1 MSALRGLEPRAAG
14 RAGVRGRAEELKRRL
29 FELQTLAAL
38 QRGLRLGL
46 RALWLGVGGL
56 LIAWGVNSLWGW
68 LPDRRTWA
76 LLAAGMALLP
86 LLALV
91 AGLLPLLRARRA
103 FWVWAFDRR
112 LGLQEQ
118 VSTAFELARSP
129 RRGSTPVS
137 EALLDDVLETLPQVR
152 ERMLRRG
159 WFLERDLVAALLV
172 LLLAL
177 MAYSSTWLRS
187 YADQIGQM
195 SPEIS
200 QPSGMLPPSAAL
212 PPPPAEA
219 PAGADPSGQ
228 GEQGAGQQ
236 DQGQPGG
243 DQGEPQPPEGLDGE
257 ALSRALE
264 QLGQSLSGQAP
275 TYDLGQELQQG
286 DLEGAASEMED
297 LADRVDELSPQ
308 TRQSLAQALEE
319 AAGEVEAAGAPEM
332 AEAMREAAGALRA
345 DPQRGETGAGEAL
358 DQLAQ
363 ELRGQAGS
371 QAGTGAGEGG
381 SGQSGEAEPAERL
394 QGQGDDLELPL
405 EDSSQSGLL
414 SPAPRGA
421 AGDNV
426 IGGSQD
432 SSAGAS
438 GQYGSPL
445 VPNTFLWKWRDIISS
460 YFDR

>member
-1 MSALRGLEPRAAG
+1 MSVLRGLEPRAAG
-14 RAGVRGRAEELKRRL
+14 KERPGLRAELLKRRL
-29 FELQTLAAL
+29 FELQALAAL

-46 RALWLGVGGL
+46 RALWLGLGGL

-68 LPDRRTWA
+68 LPERRTWA
-76 LLAAGMALLP
+76 LLALGMALLP
-86 LLALV
+86 LLAYALS
-91 AGLLPLLRARRA
+91 LLPLLRSRRA

-118 VSTAFELARSP
+118 VSTAFELARGG
-129 RRGSTPVS
+129 RRAGGSLS
-137 EALLDDVLETLPQVR
+137 EALLAEVLESLPQVR

-187 YADQIGQM
+187 YADQIGAM
-195 SPEIS
+195 SADIS
-200 QPSGMLPPSAAL
+200 QPSGMLPSSAAL
-212 PPPPAEA
+212 PPPPAAA
-219 PAGADPSGQ
+219 PQGEDPSGQ

-264 QLGQSLSGQAP
+264 QLGQELSGQAP

-308 TRQSLAQALEE
+308 TRQELAEALEN
-319 AAGEVEAAGAPEM
+319 AAGEVEAAGDPQM
-332 AEAMREAAGALRA
+332 AQDMREAAEALRA
-345 DPQRGETGAGEAL
+345 DPQNGETGAGEAL
-358 DQLAQ
+358 DQLA
-363 ELRGQAGS
+363 EDLRGQAGS
-371 QAGTGAGEGG
+371 QAGTGSGDNG
-381 SGQSGEAEPAERL
+381 SGQSGSAEPAERL
-394 QGQGDDLELPL
+394 QGQGGDLELPL

-414 SPAPRGA
+414 SPAPQGA
-421 AGDNV
+421 AGEDV
-426 IGGSQD
+426 VGGSQD

-445 VPNTFLWKWRDIISS
+445 VPNSFLWKWRDIISS